1 MRADSRFRQA
11 IAVGALTLLVAVA
24 WQAAFQAWVPN
35 TTHRYDL
42 AESFVQAWS
51 GLTWITLFALGLATL
66 ANDRASRLLVTVAVA
81 AMTFQGL
88 AALNTVQ
95 VGLSDGVI
103 TGQGGLVAAL
113 SIAQIGLTWVWIVLI
128 AQSKRIRA
136 GAEGQA
142 SRRVPHDD

>member
-1 MRADSRFRQA
+1 MRADGRFWRP
-11 IAVGALTLLVAVA
+11 ILVGALTLVVAVA
-24 WQAAFQAWVPN
+24 WHAAFQAWVPN
-35 TTHRYDL
+35 TTQRYDL

-66 ANDRASRLLVTVAVA
+66 ASARASRLLVTVAVA

-88 AALNTVQ
+88 AAINSVY

-103 TGQGGLVAAL
+103 TQQGGLMAAL

-128 AQSKRIRA
+128 ARSKRIPA
-136 GAEGQA
+136 
-142 SRRVPHDD
+142 

>member
-1 MRADSRFRQA
+1 MRADGRFWRP
-11 IAVGALTLLVAVA
+11 ILVGTLTLVVAVA
-24 WQAAFQAWVPN
+24 WHAAFHAWVPN
-35 TTHRYDL
+35 TTQRYDL

-66 ANDRASRLLVTVAVA
+66 ASSRASRLLVTVAVA

-103 TGQGGLVAAL
+103 TGQGSLVAAL
-113 SIAQIGLTWVWIVLI
+113 SIVQIALTWVWIVLI
-128 AQSKRIRA
+128 AQSKRIPA
-136 GAEGQA
+136 GPAE
-142 SRRVPHDD
+142 

>member
-1 MRADSRFRQA
+1 MRADGRFWRP
-11 IAVGALTLLVAVA
+11 ILVGTLTLVAAVA
-24 WQAAFQAWVPN
+24 WHAAFHAWVPN

-128 AQSKRIRA
+128 ARSKRIPA
-136 GAEGQA
+136 GPAE
-142 SRRVPHDD
+142 

>member
-1 MRADSRFRQA
+1 MKVDGRFRRA

-24 WQAAFQAWVPN
+24 WHLAFQAWVPN

-51 GLTWITLFALGLATL
+51 GLTWLTLFALGLATL
-66 ANDRASRLLVTVAVA
+66 ASDRASRLLVTVAVA

-88 AALNTVQ
+88 AAINSVY

-103 TGQGGLVAAL
+103 TPQGGLVATL
-113 SIAQIGLTWVWIVLI
+113 SVAQIGLTWVWIVVI
-128 AQSKRIRA
+128 ARSKRMPA
-136 GAEGQA
+136 
-142 SRRVPHDD
+142 

>member
-1 MRADSRFRQA
+1 VRDDTPFRRA

-24 WQAAFQAWVPN
+24 WHAAFQAWVPN
-35 TTHRYDL
+35 TTQRYDL

-51 GLTWITLFALGLATL
+51 GLTWTTLFTLALATL
-66 ANDRASRLLVTVAVA
+66 ASDRASRLLVTFAVA

-88 AALNTVQ
+88 AAVKSVY
-95 VGLSDGVI
+95 VGLSVGVI
-103 TGQGGLVAAL
+103 TPQGGLVAAL

-136 GAEGQA
+136 
-142 SRRVPHDD
+142 

>member
-1 MRADSRFRQA
+1 VRADGRFWRP
-11 IAVGALTLLVAVA
+11 ILVGALTLVAAVA
-24 WQAAFQAWVPN
+24 WHVAFQAWIPN

-66 ANDRASRLLVTVAVA
+66 ANARASRLLVTVAVA

-88 AALNTVQ
+88 AALKTVQ

-103 TGQGGLVAAL
+103 TPQGGLVAAL

-128 AQSKRIRA
+128 AQSKRIPA
-136 GAEGQA
+136 GPAE
-142 SRRVPHDD
+142 

>member
-1 MRADSRFRQA
+1 MRADGRFWRP
-11 IAVGALTLLVAVA
+11 ILVGALTLVVAVA
-24 WQAAFQAWVPN
+24 WHAAFQAWVPN
-35 TTHRYDL
+35 TTRRYDL

-66 ANDRASRLLVTVAVA
+66 ASARPSRLLVTVAVA

-88 AALNTVQ
+88 AAINSVY

-103 TGQGGLVAAL
+103 TQQGGLMAAL

-128 AQSKRIRA
+128 ARSKRIPA
-136 GAEGQA
+136 
-142 SRRVPHDD
+142 

>member
-1 MRADSRFRQA
+1 MRADGRFWRP
-11 IAVGALTLLVAVA
+11 ILVGALTLVVAVA
-24 WQAAFQAWVPN
+24 WHAAFQAWVPN
-35 TTHRYDL
+35 TTQRYDL

-51 GLTWITLFALGLATL
+51 GLTWITLLALGLATL
-66 ANDRASRLLVTVAVA
+66 ASARASRLLVTVAVA

-113 SIAQIGLTWVWIVLI
+113 SIVQIGLTWVWIVLI
-128 AQSKRIRA
+128 AQSKRSITA
-136 GAEGQA
+136 GAG
-142 SRRVPHDD
+142 

>member
-1 MRADSRFRQA
+1 MRTDGRFRRA
-11 IAVGALTLLVAVA
+11 IAVGTLTLLVAVA

-35 TTHRYDL
+35 TTQRYDL

-51 GLTWITLFALGLATL
+51 GLTWTTLFTLGLATL
-66 ANDRASRLLVTVAVA
+66 ASDRASRLLVTVAVA

-88 AALNTVQ
+88 AAVNSVY

-103 TGQGGLVAAL
+103 TPQGGLVAAL

-136 GAEGQA
+136 
-142 SRRVPHDD
+142 